1 MTAPEAEA
9 QILRAAQDGD
19 AAAFDALVR
28 PHLGLFFRVILRI
41 LGNEAEA
48 QDALQDALLAM
59 YRELGR
65 FSGASKFSTWG
76 YRVCAN
82 QALMHRRKRVRRRE
96 DAIEDLMP
104 RFADDGHHMED
115 GSLEWSQEADALDNA
130 ARNELKTRIQS
141 GLERLSD
148 DQRAVFVLRDLEGW
162 DTDEIAARLGITRDL
177 VRQRLHRARLA
188 LRALLADFMGGLPE
202 RGRP

>member
-1 MTAPEAEA
+1 MPELAEGD
-9 QILRAAQDGD
+9 LVGAAQGGD
-19 AAAFDALVR
+19 AKAFDALVR
-28 PHLGLFFRVILRI
+28 PHLGLFLRVIIRI

-48 QDALQDALLAM
+48 QDALQDALLSM
-59 YRELGR
+59 YRELGS
-65 FSGASKFSTWG
+65 FAGASRFSTWG

-104 RFADDGHHMED
+104 RYGDDGHHMED

-130 ARNELKTRIQS
+130 ARNELKARIQS
-141 GLERLSD
+141 GLDRLSD

-162 DTDEIAARLGITRDL
+162 DTDEIAVRLGITRDL

-188 LRALLADFMGGLPE
+188 LRALLADFAGGLPE
-202 RGRP
+202 AGRP

>member
-1 MTAPEAEA
+1 MADAESLLVKAATA
-9 QILRAAQDGD
+9 GD

-28 PHLGLFFRVILRI
+28 PHLGLFLRVIIRI
-41 LGNEAEA
+41 LGNEAES

-59 YRELGR
+59 YRELGSFAGGSR
-65 FSGASKFSTWG
+65 FSTWG

-104 RFADDGHHMED
+104 RYADDGHHMED
-115 GSLEWSQEADALDNA
+115 GSLEWSQEAEALDNA
-130 ARNELKTRIQS
+130 ARQELKARIQS
-141 GLERLSD
+141 GLDRLSD
-148 DQRAVFVLRDLEGW
+148 EQRSVFVLRDLEGW
-162 DTDEIAARLGITRDL
+162 DTDEIAERLGISRDL

-188 LRALLADFMGGLPE
+188 MRALLADFAGGLPE
-202 RGRP
+202 RGRA

>member
-1 MTAPEAEA
+1 MAEPEDSG
-9 QILRAAQDGD
+9 LLHAARTGD
-19 AAAFDALVR
+19 PQAFDALVR
-28 PHLGLFFRVILRI
+28 PHLGLFFRVIVRI

-59 YRELGR
+59 YRELGSFAGNSR
-65 FSGASKFSTWG
+65 FSTWG

-104 RFADDGHHMED
+104 RFGDDGHHMED
-115 GSLEWSQEADALDNA
+115 GSLEWSQEADALDHV
-130 ARNELKTRIQS
+130 ARNELKARIQS
-141 GLERLSD
+141 GLDRLSD
-148 DQRAVFVLRDLEGW
+148 EQRAVFVLRDLEGW
-162 DTDEIAARLGITRDL
+162 DTDEIAERLGITRDL

-188 LRALLADFMGGLPE
+188 LRTLLADFMGGLATE
-202 RGRP
+202 GKHS